1 MDLGTALGLIA
12 LGLVVGLYG
21 TIIGAGGGFVMIPGL
36 VLLFDLQG
44 ATAVGTGAVALM
56 VIGLTGAASYSRS
69 GLVAWP
75 VAAWFAAGSVPLALL
90 SAWLLA
96 NRIDADAFIGILG
109 ALLLVLAVV
118 VITGRHRHRA
128 GGPELEPRPDRLVP
142 AGAVVGITSGT
153 FAVGGGLVTVPLLER
168 VQHMVAHRATA
179 TTSAT
184 AWASSLAGSVGHSIA
199 GNVEWDTAGVLAG
212 AAMVGS
218 LAGARVAGR
227 LAPGAVRALVAVGL
241 VAAGVP
247 LVVDALA

>member
-1 MDLGTALGLIA
+1 MDVGTAVGLIA
-12 LGLVVGLYG
+12 LGLGVGAYG

-75 VAAWFAAGSVPLALL
+75 VAGWFAVGSIPLALL
-90 SAWLLA
+90 CAWLLA
-96 NRIDADAFIGILG
+96 NRIDADAFVGILG
-109 ALLLVLAVV
+109 GLLLVLAAI
-118 VITGRHRHRA
+118 VITGRHQHRA
-128 GGPELEPRPDRLVP
+128 GGPELAPRPNRLVP
-142 AGAVVGITSGT
+142 AGALVGITSGT

-168 VQHMVAHRATA
+168 VQRMVAHRATA

-184 AWASSLAGSVGHSIA
+184 AWASSLAGSLGHAIA
-199 GNVEWDTAGVLAG
+199 GNVEWDTAAVLAA

-218 LAGARVAGR
+218 ATGARVAGR
-227 LAPGAVRALVAVGL
+227 LAPDVVRGMVAVGL

-247 LVVDALA
+247 LVLDALA

>member
-1 MDLGTALGLIA
+1 MSAGSLQIAGETLVAVHLLLVAGALALRLCRSPHDRHRIAELTLGGVLLATALLW
-12 LGLVVGLYG
+12 
-21 TIIGAGGGFVMIPGL
+21 IP
-36 VLLFDLQG
+36 
-44 ATAVGTGAVALM
+44 M
-56 VIGLTGAASYSRS
+56 PR
-69 GLVAWP
+69 P

-227 LAPGAVRALVAVGL
+227 LAPGAGRALVAVGL